1 MLTGHVDGVI
11 RLWILEHGSV
21 GGGDGGAG
29 YKEGGEEEED
39 EEEDDDDDSEGP
51 KLNNALTLV
60 NEVYYPYPRDLRPP
74 ITALTMTADQKRFFS
89 GDAAGLVCLFSSV
102 VPNPR

>member
-1 MLTGHVDGVI
+1 MDP
-11 RLWILEHGSV
+11 GSRDS
-21 GGGDGGAG
+21 GGRGKAHP
-29 YKEGGEEEED
+29 K
-39 EEEDDDDDSEGP
+39 DDDDDSEGP